1 MHRPHLL
8 GPAEDG
14 VVSSGVTLVE
24 TTVPV
29 ENVENNR
36 GLANIQDNPSSV
48 FGNNPPH
55 FETDLQ
61 NSP

>member
-24 TTVPV
+24 TTVPL

-36 GLANIQDNPSSV
+36 GLANIQDNPPSV
-48 FGNNPPH
+48 FGNNPP
-55 FETDLQ
+55 F
-61 NSP
+61 